1 MNQYQT
7 QLFTELQAL
16 IASNE
21 AFYAQTFESNGHIYK
36 IYNYRLASYTD
47 FLAPSALESRGV
59 MFEVDASDD
68 PVELKVLPQPKFFNA
83 YENPFTMDLDF
94 TAVDAIYDKLDG
106 SLMSTYMED
115 GQLKLKSKG
124 SISSEQALAAMD
136 WLDNPDQAMLYHN
149 LASATEKGWT
159 INLEFMSPNY
169 RIVLGYMNTHCK
181 VLNARNREDGSFVE
195 YDLLQSTFG
204 AHNVV
209 SRVIVDDTKTFIDNI
224 PGMQD
229 DIEGYVVWL
238 SDGRVVKI
246 KLTKYLSLH
255 HAKDSV
261 NNPRRLFECILD
273 EGVDDLRGM
282 FYTDA
287 VAMMMIDQMQVKVD
301 HMFNSMVNEVET
313 FYEMNKHLDR
323 KDYAVKGQ
331 AEVSPMYFSRAMNLY
346 LGKSPDYKQFMKSKW
361 KELGF
366 KDMKIEETGE

>member
-1 MNQYQT
+1 MMNNRQVE
-7 QLFTELQAL
+7 LFNNLVNLTKN
-16 IASNE
+16 NE
-21 AFYAQTFESNGHIYK
+21 AFYHQEFTSNGHIYW
-36 IYNYRLASYTD
+36 IFNYRLASYTD
-47 FLAPSALESRGV
+47 FLAPDAIECRGH
-59 MFEVDASDD
+59 MFEVDASGELI
-68 PVELKVLPQPKFFNA
+68 ELKTWCQEKFFNA
-83 YENPFTMDLDF
+83 YENPFVMDLDF
-94 TAVDAIYDKLDG
+94 TTVDAIYDKLDG
-106 SLMSTYMED
+106 SLMSTYIED
-115 GQLKLKSKG
+115 GVLKLKSKG
-124 SISSEQALAAMD
+124 SISSEQALAAME
-136 WLDNPDQAMLYHN
+136 WLKDQPLFYEN
-149 LASATEKGWT
+149 LRQSTLNGWT

-209 SRVIVDDTKTFIDNI
+209 SRVIVDDTKTFVDNI

-287 VAMMMIDQMQVKVD
+287 VAMMTIDQMQVKVD

-331 AEVSPMYFSRAMNLY
+331 AEVSPMYFSRVMNLY